1 MWSNSLCSQ
10 PVKSCGIWAADHK
23 AKQRWKCNKHREQHT
38 DFGHWESDISFLVS
52 QKDCGLVG
60 QRAGA
65 ELLIH
70 SDTAASVC
78 CKCSNL
84 TGQRAWVHL
93 FFFREITK
101 LPIRNLSS
109 KISMSSP
116 CHIVISSYPCH
127 IHSIHR
133 QQPHRHRL
141 KTLHRLIRNG
151 PVQLRCIDTQRCQS
165 LVQPLVPVSVGIFKY
180 PLDGHDKHNT
190 QTYILIYLD
199 IYIYIIII

>member
-38 DFGHWESDISFLVS
+38 DFGHWESDIIFLVS
-52 QKDCGLVG
+52 QKDCGLGG

-70 SDTAASVC
+70 SDTAVSVC

-84 TGQRAWVHL
+84 TGQREHGSTSSFLARWQSFQFGTWVVK
-93 FFFREITK
+93 F
-101 LPIRNLSS
+101 
-109 KISMSSP
+109 P
-116 CHIVISSYPCH
+116 CHLHVISSYRH
-127 IHSIHR
+127 IHR

-165 LVQPLVPVSVGIFKY
+165 LEAAAPLEAVRGDLCIRWMAT
-180 PLDGHDKHNT
+180 DKHHT
-190 QTYILIYLD
+190 QMYILIYLD
-199 IYIYIIII
+199 RYRYIYI